1 MTLVFG
7 FRSCL
12 LVTYRFFWNAF
23 LFILFIYDVKGAK
36 EEKLYNKH
44 YLSCKSFI
52 LFRKRYPKLLLVVM
66 STMRNKVQV
75 FDVTF
80 WRFILLRAFDL
91 AAENTSGTFITAH
104 HFMSSNNLK
113 R

>member
-1 MTLVFG
+1 
-7 FRSCL
+7 
-12 LVTYRFFWNAF
+12 
-23 LFILFIYDVKGAK
+23 
-36 EEKLYNKH
+36 
-44 YLSCKSFI
+44 
-52 LFRKRYPKLLLVVM
+52 M

-104 HFMSSNNLK
+104 HFMS
-113 R
+113 